1 MVRSHSPLQEAT
13 KSLNTVA
20 MILSNFLKDPSSDRN
35 RKVNT
40 SGARFS
46 EIFRN
51 NSAAG
56 ELLKLAGFQYQHPN
70 FVYNE
75 AQPNADGAQRT
86 FELVQDAQKNLDQ
99 TWAARGDR
107 SAAPPAVHLPIAH
120 PAQAAPVA
128 PESRLEAAHPAEG
141 PPDPEDP
148 EESQPQSGG

>member
-1 MVRSHSPLQEAT
+1 LRESFDATNASLQRVVTESNTKQEAT

-40 SGARFS
+40 SGSRFS

-70 FVYNE
+70 FVFNE
-75 AQPNADGAQRT
+75 TGQINAEGAQRT
-86 FELVQDAQKNLDQ
+86 LDLVQEHRPNLVHPWGPSSRSPSRTSCSSGCSPGCSCTGSSCGADAQRQ
-99 TWAARGDR
+99 F
-107 SAAPPAVHLPIAH
+107 
-120 PAQAAPVA
+120 QC
-128 PESRLEAAHPAEG
+128 
-141 PPDPEDP
+141 
-148 EESQPQSGG
+148 